1 MGLALGWRSN
11 TSFPTPAVLSP
22 PLPPPPCPLAPAP
35 SAVSSSFI
43 HCPCSPSTKALSPIS
58 PHTHPP
64 SPPPSPL
71 PPLGTHQLECMA
83 DVLLSRRVR
92 HRICDFDPLLLGS
105 VFLRP
110 VRGAPI
116 LCALV
121 PRPTLCESRAV
132 LGRMAWPRSGKAPR
146 AAKVRPVGK
155 ALEYDRRLPTPR
167 ARHLVQ
173 TAIPTEV
180 EIGER
185 RARPIGQEHVRHD
198 LAPLHRLVRKQS
210 QPENHRRV
218 FGHDVSTRGVCPCPL
233 KYAAQGTRAPGDG
246 SQGRV
251 A

>member
-22 PLPPPPCPLAPAP
+22 LHPPPSPPL
-35 SAVSSSFI
+35 SSTA
-43 HCPCSPSTKALSPIS
+43 PCSPSTKALSPIS

-210 QPENHRRV
+210 QPENHRGV

>member
-1 MGLALGWRSN
+1 MYDIVFAISTHFCSVVCSCGPWEELQFS
-11 TSFPTPAVLSP
+11 
-22 PLPPPPCPLAPAP
+22 AP
-35 SAVSSSFI
+35 
-43 HCPCSPSTKALSPIS
+43 
-58 PHTHPP
+58 
-64 SPPPSPL
+64 
-71 PPLGTHQLECMA
+71 
-83 DVLLSRRVR
+83 
-92 HRICDFDPLLLGS
+92 
-105 VFLRP
+105 
-110 VRGAPI
+110 
-116 LCALV
+116 LV

-218 FGHDVSTRGVCPCPL
+218 FGHDVSTRGVCPCPR
-233 KYAAQGTRAPGDG
+233 KCAPRDARAGDG